1 MPFKSLTLSS
11 LLVCLVMI
19 FHAHADVKAE
29 QISKEETARLQSFL
43 KKRLG
48 ARMPSDATI
57 EVKGYENSPVQ
68 GFNQGTFVIS
78 SSRGSGDV
86 NFIISNDGRYIILG
100 EPTDTKDFEES
111 PIEGLKKGSVPLGTQ
126 TLPLLIS
133 NDNKYIILGEIIDTS
148 IDPLKET
155 MSKISL
161 EDVPVKGKETANVTV
176 VEYSDF
182 QCPFCERGSKMLPQI
197 LQEYDGK
204 IKLMYKQLP
213 LPIHNWA
220 KDAAIASLCAREQ
233 GNDKFWQFHD
243 LLFEN
248 QKDIKAENS
257 KQEFEGFAKKIGLN
271 ENEFNKCLGS
281 PDIAKQVQDDID
293 EARSIGV
300 SSTPTF
306 VVNGLIV
313 PGANPEGL
321 KSAIDASLSGDQ

>member
-1 MPFKSLTLSS
+1 MLFKKLILSS
-11 LLVCLVMI
+11 LLFCLVII
-19 FHAHADVKAE
+19 FNGEVIAD
-29 QISKEETARLQSFL
+29 QISKEETTRLQSFL

-48 ARMPSDATI
+48 SRMPSDATI
-57 EVKGYENSPVQ
+57 DIKGYENSPIQ
-68 GFNQGTFVIS
+68 GFNEGTFSIK

-100 EPTDTKDFEES
+100 EPASTKDFEES
-111 PIEGLKKGSVPLGTQ
+111 PIRGLKKGNVPLGTQ

-133 NDNKYIILGEIIDTS
+133 NDSKYIILGEMIDTS

-161 EDVPVKGKETANVTV
+161 ENVPSKGKETANVTI

-182 QCPFCERGSKMLPQI
+182 QCPFCKRGSQILPQI

-204 IKLMYKQLP
+204 IKIMYKQLP
-213 LPIHNWA
+213 LPMHNWA
-220 KDAAIASLCAREQ
+220 KDAAIASLCASEQ
-233 GNDKFWQFHD
+233 GNDKFWEFHD

-248 QKDIKAENS
+248 QENIKVENS
-257 KQEFEGFAKKIGLN
+257 KEEFKGFAKKIGLN
-271 ENEFNKCLGS
+271 EIDFDKCLGS
-281 PDIAKQVQDDID
+281 PDIAKRVQADMD
-293 EARSIGV
+293 EARAIGI

-321 KSAIDASLSGDQ
+321 KSAIETSLSGEL

>member
-1 MPFKSLTLSS
+1 MLFKSLISSS
-11 LLVCLVMI
+11 LLLCLVMI
-19 FHAHADVKAE
+19 FHPAVKAE

-48 ARMPSDATI
+48 SRMPLDATI
-57 EVKGYENSPVQ
+57 EVKGYENSPIQ
-68 GFNQGTFVIS
+68 GFNQGSFLIN

-100 EPTDTKDFEES
+100 EPASTKDFEQS
-111 PIEGLKKGSVPLGTQ
+111 PIEGLKKGSVPMGTQ

-133 NDNKYIILGEIIDTS
+133 KDSKYIILGEIIDTS
-148 IDPLKET
+148 VDPLKET
-155 MSKISL
+155 MNKISL
-161 EDVPVKGKETANVTV
+161 EDVPVRGKETANVTV

-182 QCPFCERGSKMLPQI
+182 QCPFCQRGSQMLPPI

-213 LPIHNWA
+213 LPMHNWA

-233 GNDKFWQFHD
+233 GNDKFWEFHD

-248 QKDIKAENS
+248 QKDIKVENS
-257 KQEFEGFAKKIGLN
+257 KEEFEGFAKKIGLN
-271 ENEFNKCLGS
+271 ENDFNKCLGS
-281 PDIAKQVQDDID
+281 PDIAKRVQADID

-321 KSAIDASLSGDQ
+321 KSAIETSLSGEQ

>member
-1 MPFKSLTLSS
+1 MPFKSIILSS
-11 LLVCLVMI
+11 LLVCLVMV
-19 FHAHADVKAE
+19 FHVDARAE
-29 QISKEETARLQSFL
+29 QISKEETARLQTFL
-43 KKRLG
+43 KKRFG

-100 EPTDTKDFEES
+100 EPESTKDFEES
-111 PIEGLKKGSVPLGTQ
+111 PIQGLKTGSIPLGTQ

-133 NDNKYIILGEIIDTS
+133 NDSKYIILGEILDTS
-148 IDPLKET
+148 VDPLKET

-161 EDVPVKGKETANVTV
+161 KDVPVKGKKTANVTV

-182 QCPFCERGSKMLPQI
+182 QCPFCKRGSQMLPQI

-204 IKLMYKQLP
+204 IKLMYKQFP

-220 KDAAIASLCAREQ
+220 KDAAIASLCAQEQ
-233 GNDKFWQFHD
+233 GNDKFWEFHD

-248 QKDIKAENS
+248 QKNIKVESS
-257 KQEFEGFAKKIGLN
+257 KEEFEGFAKKIGLN

-281 PDIAKQVQDDID
+281 PDIAKRLQADID
-293 EARSIGV
+293 EAKSIGV

-306 VVNGLIV
+306 VVNGRIV

-321 KSAIDASLSGDQ
+321 KSAIKASLSAEQ

>member
-1 MPFKSLTLSS
+1 MLIKCTLLSS
-11 LLVCLVMI
+11 LLFCLVMI
-19 FHAHADVKAE
+19 FHADVKAE

-48 ARMPSDATI
+48 SRMPSDATI
-57 EVKGYENSPVQ
+57 EVKGYENSPIQ
-68 GFNQGTFVIS
+68 GFNEGTFLIN

-100 EPTDTKDFEES
+100 EPTNTKDFEES
-111 PIEGLKKGSVPLGTQ
+111 PIQGLKKGNVPLGTQ

-133 NDNKYIILGEIIDTS
+133 KDSKYIILGEIIDTS
-148 IDPLKET
+148 VDPLKET
-155 MSKISL
+155 MGKISL
-161 EDVPVKGKETANVTV
+161 VNVPVKGKETANITI

-182 QCPFCERGSKMLPQI
+182 QCPFCKRGSQILPQI

-204 IKLMYKQLP
+204 IKIMYKQLP
-213 LPIHNWA
+213 LPMHNWA

-233 GNDKFWQFHD
+233 GNDKFWEFHD

-248 QKDIKAENS
+248 QENIKVENS
-257 KQEFEGFAKKIGLN
+257 KEEFKGFAKKIGLN
-271 ENEFNKCLGS
+271 ENDFNKCLGS
-281 PDIAKQVQDDID
+281 PDIAKRVQADID

-321 KSAIDASLSGDQ
+321 KSAIETSLPGDL

>member
-1 MPFKSLTLSS
+1 MLFKGLMLSS
-11 LLVCLVMI
+11 LLICSVVI
-19 FHAHADVKAE
+19 FHADAKAA
-29 QISKEETARLQSFL
+29 QISKEETTRLQSFL

-48 ARMPSDATI
+48 SRMPSDATI
-57 EVKGYENSPVQ
+57 EVKGYENSPIQ
-68 GFNQGTFVIS
+68 GFNQGTFLIK

-100 EPTDTKDFEES
+100 EPASTKDFEES
-111 PIEGLKKGSVPLGTQ
+111 PIQGLKEGSVPLGTQ
-126 TLPLLIS
+126 TLPLLMS
-133 NDNKYIILGEIIDTS
+133 NDSKYIIVGEIIDTS

-182 QCPFCERGSKMLPQI
+182 QCPFCQRGSQMLPQI

-233 GNDKFWQFHD
+233 GNDKFWEFHD
-243 LLFEN
+243 LLFAN
-248 QKDIKAENS
+248 QKNIKVENS
-257 KQEFEGFAKKIGLN
+257 KEEFEGFAKKIGLN
-271 ENEFNKCLGS
+271 ENNFNKCLDS
-281 PDIAKQVQDDID
+281 PDIAKRVQADIE

-306 VVNGLIV
+306 VVNGIIV

-321 KSAIDASLSGDQ
+321 KSAIEASLSGEL

>member
-1 MPFKSLTLSS
+1 MPFKSIILSS
-11 LLVCLVMI
+11 LLVCLVMVS
-19 FHAHADVKAE
+19 HVDARAE
-29 QISKEETARLQSFL
+29 QISKEETARLQTFL
-43 KKRLG
+43 KKRFG

-100 EPTDTKDFEES
+100 EPASTKDFEES
-111 PIEGLKKGSVPLGTQ
+111 PIQGLKTGSIPLGTQ

-133 NDNKYIILGEIIDTS
+133 NDSKYIILGEILDTS
-148 IDPLKET
+148 VDPLKET

-161 EDVPVKGKETANVTV
+161 KDVPVKGKETANVTV

-182 QCPFCERGSKMLPQI
+182 QCPFCKRGSQMLPQI

-204 IKLMYKQLP
+204 IKLMYKQFP

-220 KDAAIASLCAREQ
+220 KDAAIASLCAQEQ
-233 GNDKFWQFHD
+233 GNDKFWEFHD

-248 QKDIKAENS
+248 QKNIKVENS
-257 KQEFEGFAKKIGLN
+257 KEEFEGFAKKVGLN

-281 PDIAKQVQDDID
+281 PDIAKRLQADID
-293 EARSIGV
+293 EAKSIGV

-306 VVNGLIV
+306 VVNGRIV

-321 KSAIDASLSGDQ
+321 KSAIKASLSAEQ

>member
-1 MPFKSLTLSS
+1 MLFKSLILSS
-11 LLVCLVMI
+11 LLVCLAMI
-19 FHAHADVKAE
+19 FHADVKAE

-48 ARMPSDATI
+48 SRMPSDATI
-57 EVKGYENSPVQ
+57 EVKGYENSPIQ
-68 GFNQGTFVIS
+68 GFNQGTFSIN

-100 EPTDTKDFEES
+100 EPASTKEFEQS
-111 PIEGLKKGSVPLGTQ
+111 PIQGLKKGSAPLGTQ

-133 NDNKYIILGEIIDTS
+133 KDSKYIILGEIIDTS
-148 IDPLKET
+148 VDPLKDT

-161 EDVPVKGKETANVTV
+161 EDVPLKGIETANVTI

-182 QCPFCERGSKMLPQI
+182 QCPFCKRGSQMLPQI

-213 LPIHNWA
+213 LPMHNWA
-220 KDAAIASLCAREQ
+220 KDAAIASLCAHEQ
-233 GNDKFWQFHD
+233 GNDKFWEFHD

-248 QKDIKAENS
+248 QQNIKVENS
-257 KQEFEGFAKKIGLN
+257 NDEFKGFAKKIGLN
-271 ENEFNKCLGS
+271 ENDFDKCLGS
-281 PDIAKQVQDDID
+281 ADIAKRVQADID

-300 SSTPTF
+300 TSTPTF
-306 VVNGLIV
+306 VVNGLVV

-321 KSAIDASLSGDQ
+321 KSAIETSLSGEQ

>member
-1 MPFKSLTLSS
+1 MLFKGLISS
-11 LLVCLVMI
+11 LLLCLVMI
-19 FHAHADVKAE
+19 LHPAAKAE

-48 ARMPSDATI
+48 SRMPSDATI
-57 EVKGYENSPVQ
+57 EVKGYENSPIQ
-68 GFNQGTFVIS
+68 GFNQGTFLIN

-100 EPTDTKDFEES
+100 EPASTKDFEQS
-111 PIEGLKKGSVPLGTQ
+111 PIQGLKKGSAPLGTQ

-133 NDNKYIILGEIIDTS
+133 EDSNYIILGEIIDTS
-148 IDPLKET
+148 VDPLKET

-161 EDVPVKGKETANVTV
+161 EDVPLKGKETANVTV

-182 QCPFCERGSKMLPQI
+182 QCPFCKRGSQMLPQI

-204 IKLMYKQLP
+204 IKIMYKQLP
-213 LPIHNWA
+213 LPMHNWA
-220 KDAAIASLCAREQ
+220 KDAAIASLCAHEQ
-233 GNDKFWQFHD
+233 GNDKFWEFHD

-248 QKDIKAENS
+248 QQDIKVENA
-257 KQEFEGFAKKIGLN
+257 KEEFKAFAKKIGLN
-271 ENEFNKCLGS
+271 ENDFDKCLGS
-281 PDIAKQVQDDID
+281 PEIAKRVQADID

-306 VVNGLIV
+306 VVNGQIV

-321 KSAIDASLSGDQ
+321 KSAIETSLSGEL